1 MHTSQAT
8 DIKTMPAPAQNF
20 IPLEVKYLQ
29 NEILHRGVDTGYWF
43 RAVLA
48 PDIIR
53 DIRATAD
60 ITWEPII
67 TTEPR
72 GKETAAVVP
81 TATMGSS
88 LARTRGDLWFP
99 SLPGVTRTTLTA
111 EES

>member
-1 MHTSQAT
+1 
-8 DIKTMPAPAQNF
+8 MPAPAQNF

-81 TATMGSS
+81 MVTMEY
-88 LARTRGDLWFP
+88 AVRTRQAV
-99 SLPGVTRTTLTA
+99 SLVVSLCPPGATLTTPTA
-111 EES
+111 GG